1 MSIGRSLHSPFATCM
16 YIYELV
22 TYGSSYGLFNRQYNR
37 FFHFDL
43 RENTI
48 QRKIIR
54 FIYKVLQPTF
64 SLAKQKKLPHCR
76 NISKI
81 Q

>member
-43 RENTI
+43 REIVNTI
-48 QRKIIR
+48 CHWILSNERSSVSYTKCCN
-54 FIYKVLQPTF
+54 QPF
-64 SLAKQKKLPHCR
+64 H
-76 NISKI
+76 
-81 Q
+81 